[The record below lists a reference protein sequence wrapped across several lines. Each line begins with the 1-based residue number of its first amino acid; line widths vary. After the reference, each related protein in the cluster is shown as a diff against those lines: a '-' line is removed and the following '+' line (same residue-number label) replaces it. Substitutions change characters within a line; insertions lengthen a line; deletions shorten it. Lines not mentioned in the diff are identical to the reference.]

1 MGMTVQAGVGPSS
14 IAIRMENLGQS
25 QSANSSLSLVC
36 ASSADASS
44 HIGEESSHGPIT
56 SSQTEQS
63 ISCWRGK
70 FPWFLMGISSMGLYA
85 ALLLYF
91 EGYSQKNGKDESTNG
106 ANLLTSVAPALL
118 LIVFMPLLMV
128 SSVYVADNEN

>member
-1 MGMTVQAGVGPSS
+1 MSMAVQAGVGPSS
-14 IAIRMENLGQS
+14 ITIRMENLGQNES
-25 QSANSSLSLVC
+25 SAH
-36 ASSADASS
+36 ASSADVPS
-44 HIGEESSHGPIT
+44 HIGEESSNHPIT

-70 FPWFLMGISSMGLYA
+70 LPGLLMGISFIGLYA
-85 ALLLYF
+85 ALLLHF
-91 EGYSQKNGKDESTNG
+91 ASYSQKNGKDESTNG
-106 ANLLTSVAPALL
+106 SNLLTSFAPASL